1 MFAISTA
8 TRYFPKLL
16 MKTVR
21 VPWIRCRADEVD
33 AMPTEMEWRGRLF
46 AVLAYS
52 EKEARDWWRSISDRE
67 REEAIGMTAERGND
81 GPGLF

>member
-1 MFAISTA
+1 
-8 TRYFPKLL
+8 
-16 MKTVR
+16 MKVVR

-33 AMPTEMEWRGRLF
+33 AISSEVVWRDRTF

-52 EKEARDWWRSISDRE
+52 QKEALEWWRGLSDRE
-67 REEAIGMTAERGND
+67 REELLGMDGAAPDD

>member
-8 TRYFPKLL
+8 TRYFTKSL

-67 REEAIGMTAERGND
+67 REEALGMTADREND